1 MLLRDMVEGFIN
13 DGAMSR
19 GAAIAYYTVFSIA
32 PLLVIAT
39 AIAGIA
45 FGQDAVEGAIAD
57 QLRSLLGDRGAGT
70 VQAMIRGA
78 SNIASGTLAGI
89 IGLVTLL
96 LTASGVFGE
105 LQTALNEIWKAPT
118 PTGGAVVSRLVRARI
133 ASLGL
138 VAATGFLL
146 LVSLLVSAA
155 LAALSTWAREMMPG
169 MTVLLGVASF
179 LLSYLLVTLLF
190 AAIYKIL
197 PDRDLTWRN
206 VAVGAAVTSLLFTIG
221 KALIGWYVGSSTIAT
236 SYGAA
241 GALLVVLLWVYY
253 SAQIFLL
260 GAEFTK
266 AWAGLQGSPEALAA
280 GARPPEAMS
289 PRRPRRRERP
299 KPEAEPAPVVPVR
312 SPLLHLAALGTVVA
326 AALRRRR

>member
-1 MLLRDMVEGFIN
+1 MVCRMGAGMAAMLHRIWVLLRDMVEGFID

-57 QLRSLLGDRGAGT
+57 QLRSLLGESGAEA

-78 SNIASGTLAGI
+78 SNITSGTLAGI
-89 IGLVTLL
+89 IGVVTLL

-118 PTGGAVVSRLVRARI
+118 PSSSSTVVSRLVRARI

-146 LVSLLVSAA
+146 LV
-155 LAALSTWAREMMPG
+155 
-169 MTVLLGVASF
+169 
-179 LLSYLLVTLLF
+179 
-190 AAIYKIL
+190 
-197 PDRDLTWRN
+197 
-206 VAVGAAVTSLLFTIG
+206 
-221 KALIGWYVGSSTIAT
+221 
-236 SYGAA
+236 
-241 GALLVVLLWVYY
+241 
-253 SAQIFLL
+253 
-260 GAEFTK
+260 
-266 AWAGLQGSPEALAA
+266 
-280 GARPPEAMS
+280 
-289 PRRPRRRERP
+289 
-299 KPEAEPAPVVPVR
+299 
-312 SPLLHLAALGTVVA
+312 
-326 AALRRRR
+326 